1 SLEKEETLIETK
13 GIEIGHIFQLGQK
26 YSEKL
31 NAKFSNNNGGLEN
44 LWMGCYG
51 IGVTRLAQAA
61 IEQNHDNEGICW
73 PIQIAP
79 FNVVLIPTNFK
90 DPIQKK
96 LSEDI
101 YSVFKKNNI
110 DVLIDDRD
118 ERAGVKFKDADLI
131 GIPFRIIIGRDAINN
146 QVELASRSKKSKIKV
161 SINNI
166 LDIFINESK
175 LMYN

>member
-1 SLEKEETLIETK
+1 MYKRQ
-13 GIEIGHIFQLGQK
+13 GHK

-31 NAKFSNNNGGLEN
+31 NPRFSNSNGGLEN

-61 IEQNHDNEGICW
+61 IEQNHDNDGICW

-79 FNVVLIPTNFK
+79 FNVVLIPINFK
-90 DPIQKK
+90 DPLQKK

-101 YSVFKKNNI
+101 YSVFKKHNI

-131 GIPFRIIIGRDAINN
+131 GIPFRIIIGRDAIND

-161 SINNI
+161 SINNL